1 MNFYPKS
8 GLFKYAFQQLMSLKQ
23 KMRSPYNASSQE
35 SSDIFHGQ
43 FKNYSAINI
52 YGLFTI

>member
-23 KMRSPYNASSQE
+23 KMSPPYNASSQE

-43 FKNYSAINI
+43 FKNYSAINT